1 METEVT
7 PTDRLPNRLPHT
19 IGRDELNLAEFPLT
33 ALAHRVSAD
42 CRELVYQDQIRDQNS
57 GEFIPRKLTITGDAK
72 YGLPTSLDDDVIVA
86 LIHMTKEANHFTSRT
101 VPFSRMAVVE
111 LLGWPRNGQS
121 LRRLDDSLNR
131 WLGVTLRYQ
140 NAWWDK
146 AAQTWVNESFHIIDN
161 LTIYDQ
167 QTGRRIRRNPAQAVL
182 PLSTFAW
189 NDIVFRSF
197 EAENLKRLDL
207 SLYFRLSLAP
217 SKRAYRF
224 LDKRFYRNPLHK
236 FDLRYF
242 ACEHVGFSR
251 GYTAAKI
258 KEKLQPA
265 LDELEGVGFLEP
277 MTRDNRYEKVGHG
290 EWNIVLMHGKDGKK
304 VACAKADEQP
314 APPPLVIE
322 LVNRGVTL
330 KVAAKLVEDH
340 PAAFIEGKLEQFDWE
355 MTRPKPPKKP
365 AGYLVKSIVD
375 GYNADPNFVSKAE
388 RDRRAEDK
396 RKAERNAAE
405 DRRRKQAEETCRR
418 ERRREEDAY
427 WSKLTPTDR
436 AELEARALAEADE
449 ASRETYLSMK
459 RDGSGGGLL
468 AMIRREYI
476 RTLIDT
482 EKLAEPPL

>member
-1 METEVT
+1 METGIA
-7 PTDRLPNRLPHT
+7 PADRQRDWPPCL

-33 ALAHRVSAD
+33 ALAHRVPDD
-42 CRELVYQDQIRDQNS
+42 CKELVYRDEIRDQNS
-57 GEFIPRKLTITGDAK
+57 GEIIPRRLTITGDAK

-86 LIHMTKEANHFTSRT
+86 LIHMTKEANNFTSRT
-101 VPFSRMAVVE
+101 VPFSRMAAVE

-167 QTGRRIRRNPAQAVL
+167 QSGRRIRRDPARAAI

-217 SKRAYRF
+217 SRRAYRF

-242 ACEHVGFSR
+242 ACEHIGFSR
-251 GYTAAKI
+251 DYAAAKI

-265 LDELEGVGFLEP
+265 LAELEGVGFLEP
-277 MTRDNRYEKVGHG
+277 MARDDRYEKVGRG
-290 EWNIVLMHGKDGKK
+290 EWKIVLRQGKGGEK
-304 VACAKADEQP
+304 VASAKAGEP
-314 APPPLVIE
+314 APSLIAE
-322 LVNRGVTL
+322 LVGRGVTP
-330 KVAAKLVEDH
+330 KVAARLVGDH

-355 MTRPKPPKKP
+355 MARPKPPKNP

-375 GYNADPNFVSKAE
+375 GYNADPAFVPKVEQERQAEAE
-388 RDRRAEDK
+388 RQSAAR
-396 RKAERNAAE
+396 AAE
-405 DRRRKQAEETCRR
+405 DRRRKRAEAAEEKAELKRAAEYWASLTPEGRAEVDAASMTAADPASLSAEAGPFKGAMQR
-418 ERRREEDAY
+418 TRREEY
-427 WSKLTPTDR
+427 
-436 AELEARALAEADE
+436 
-449 ASRETYLSMK
+449 
-459 RDGSGGGLL
+459 
-468 AMIRREYI
+468 IRRM
-476 RTLIDT
+476 
-482 EKLAEPPL
+482 LAGRERHEDG